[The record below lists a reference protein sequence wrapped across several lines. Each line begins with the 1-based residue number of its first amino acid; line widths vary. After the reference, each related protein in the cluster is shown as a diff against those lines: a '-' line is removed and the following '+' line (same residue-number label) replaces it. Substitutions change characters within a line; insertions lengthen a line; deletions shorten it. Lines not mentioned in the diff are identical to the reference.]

1 MNKSD
6 MLESLINYYTD
17 GNKARFAAIL
27 GVKAQNIS
35 AWIARNTFDAELIYA
50 KCSGVSAD
58 WLLSGQGEMLSDK
71 RSVENVSAASNNQPN
86 ELLTLCKALVT
97 NYQQRDEV
105 MNKLVS
111 MVDKI

>member
-17 GNKARFAAIL
+17 GNKARFAAML

-35 AWIARNTFDAELIYA
+35 AWITRNTFDAELIYS

-58 WLLSGQGEMLSDK
+58 WLLSGKGEMLSGK
-71 RSVENVSAASNNQPN
+71 QPTEGISTTSTNQPN
-86 ELLTLCKALVT
+86 ELLILCKALVA